1 MPQNPQI
8 AQARNIYFMAVDVQI
23 TIYAQNV
30 PRGTLCKFR
39 GIPTIDAP
47 LSSTVY
53 TPGRDKF

>member
-30 PRGTLCKFR
+30 PRGTLCKVR
-39 GIPTIDAP
+39 KIPTIDAHC
-47 LSSTVY
+47 LQVFTHR
-53 TPGRDKF
+53 T